1 MVPYIGLRGHEQAA
15 GDLSF
20 VIDNVG
26 HHPFEVFK
34 LLGIQLTH
42 AALRQRRFQHGIR
55 VRSGGGGIG
64 VAVQKAGSAPA
75 VAVAAVK
82 AVQQLACRHRGLV
95 AVRRTVMEQSC
106 CPVIGIVGGL
116 DARSAAGRGQCG
128 SRQQGQ
134 QGQKS

>member
-1 MVPYIGLRGHEQAA
+1 VIPYISLRGHEQAA

-55 VRSGGGGIG
+55 ICAGGGGIG
-64 VAVQKAGSAPA
+64 VAIQKAGSAPT

-82 AVQQLACRHRGLV
+82 AVQQLACRHRRLI
-95 AVRRTVMEQSC
+95 AVGSPVMEQSC
-106 CPVIGIVGGL
+106 CPVVGIVGGL
-116 DARSAAGRGQCG
+116 DAGSCAGCGQRG
-128 SRQQGQ
+128 SRKQRQ
-134 QGQKS
+134 